1 MPEHEKIAYFD
12 CFAGISGDMC
22 LGALV
27 DAGVNLSDIRNG
39 LKKLPIQNYSLTS
52 EKVLRGGISAT
63 KVDVILHKT
72 EDKRQKTEVRRW
84 KDIEKIIKTSQLS
97 EKIKQKGLHIFK
109 NLFDAEAKVHG
120 KSFDKVH
127 LHELGGIDCMVDI
140 FGTLIG
146 LNILG
151 IEEIY
156 VSSINLGSGSVKT
169 EHGILPVPAPATAE
183 LLKGYPVYSSEIPF
197 ELTTPTG
204 AAIISG
210 MNADPY
216 SLSKV
221 TIEKIGYGAGNK
233 DIANMSN
240 TLRILI
246 GKEANAGGEEFVT
259 VIETNI
265 DDMNPQFYA
274 HVMEMLFKAGAHDV
288 FLENIIMKKGRPA
301 VKLTVISEESDI
313 EKLSSILFQETTTIG
328 LRFYKAHR
336 RTLNRE
342 IKKIK
347 TKYGD
352 VRIKV
357 ATLKG
362 NIVNISPEYE
372 DLKAIAKKTK
382 TPIKKIAEEISKN
395 VFWLLTTGYWLLK
408 LYPLSL
414 MC

>member
-1 MPEHEKIAYFD
+1 MTSHKKTAYFD

-27 DAGVNLSDIRNG
+27 DAGVRLSDIEKE
-39 LKKLPIQNYSLTS
+39 LKRLPIKNYSLKS
-52 EKVLRGGISAT
+52 RKVLRNGISAT
-63 KVDVILHKT
+63 KVDVIIKA
-72 EDKRQKTEVRRW
+72 EGKRQKTKGKKW

-109 NLFDAEAKVHG
+109 KLFEAEARVHG
-120 KSFDKVH
+120 EPFDKVH
-127 LHELGGIDCMVDI
+127 LHELGGIDCLVDI
-140 FGTLIG
+140 FGALIG
-146 LNILG
+146 LDILG
-151 IEEIY
+151 IEKIY

-210 MNADPY
+210 INADPY
-216 SLSKV
+216 SLSKI

-233 DIANMSN
+233 DIVNMSN

-246 GKEANAGGEEFVT
+246 GKKANAGGSEEFVT

-265 DDMNPQFYA
+265 DDMNPQFYE
-274 HVMEMLFKAGAHDV
+274 HVMERLLKAGALDV

-301 VKLTVISEESDI
+301 VKLTVISEEGNID
-313 EKLSSILFQETTTIG
+313 KLSSILFQETTTIG

-336 RTLNRE
+336 KTLDRE

-352 VRIKV
+352 MRIKV
-357 ATLKG
+357 STSKD

-382 TPIKKIAEEISKN
+382 IPIKKIAEEISK
-395 VFWLLTTGYWLLK
+395 LAITAR
-408 LYPLSL
+408 
-414 MC
+414 

>member
-1 MPEHEKIAYFD
+1 MPDHEKIAYFD

-27 DAGVNLSDIRNG
+27 DAGVNLSDIAKE
-39 LKKLPIQNYSLTS
+39 LKKLPIKNYSLTS
-52 EKVLRGGISAT
+52 KKVLRNGISAT
-63 KVDVILHKT
+63 KVDVIIKKS
-72 EDKRQKTEVRRW
+72 EAKSQKSEVRRW

-109 NLFDAEAKVHG
+109 KLFEAEAKVHG
-120 KSFDKVH
+120 EPFDNVH
-127 LHELGGIDCMVDI
+127 LHELGGIDCIADI

-146 LNILG
+146 IDIFG
-151 IEEIY
+151 IEKIY

-169 EHGILPVPAPATAE
+169 EHGILPVPAPATVE
-183 LLKGYPVYSSEIPF
+183 LLKGYSVYSSETAF

-210 MNADPY
+210 INAEPY
-216 SLSKV
+216 SFSKI
-221 TIEKIGYGAGNK
+221 TIENIGYGAGNK
-233 DIANMSN
+233 DIANMPN
-240 TLRILI
+240 TLRIII
-246 GKEANAGGEEFVT
+246 GKEANACRSDEFVT

-265 DDMNPQFYA
+265 DDMNPQFYE
-274 HVMEMLFKAGAHDV
+274 HVTEKLFKAGALDV

-313 EKLSSILFQETTTIG
+313 DKLSNILFQETTTIG
-328 LRFYKAHR
+328 LRFYNAHR
-336 RTLNRE
+336 RTLDRE

-357 ATLKG
+357 STLKG

-382 TPIKKIAEEISKN
+382 MPIKKIAEEI
-395 VFWLLTTGYWLLK
+395 
-408 LYPLSL
+408 LSL
-414 MC
+414 KNIGQAGE

>member
-1 MPEHEKIAYFD
+1 MPDHEKIACFD

-27 DAGVNLSDIRNG
+27 DAGVNLLDIAKE
-39 LKKLPIQNYSLTS
+39 LKKLPIENYSLTS
-52 EKVLRGGISAT
+52 KKVLRNGISAT
-63 KVDVILHKT
+63 KVDVIIKKS
-72 EDKRQKTEVRRW
+72 EAGSQKLEVRRW

-109 NLFDAEAKVHG
+109 KLFEAEARVHG
-120 KSFDKVH
+120 ESFHKVH
-127 LHELGGIDCMVDI
+127 LHELGGIDCLVDI

-146 LNILG
+146 IDILG
-151 IEEIY
+151 IEKIY

-183 LLKGYPVYSSEIPF
+183 LLKGYSVYSSEIPF

-210 MNADPY
+210 MNAEPR
-216 SLSKV
+216 SFSKI
-221 TIEKIGYGAGNK
+221 TIEKIGYGAGSK
-233 DIANMSN
+233 DITNMPN

-246 GKEANAGGEEFVT
+246 GKEANACRSDEFVT

-265 DDMNPQFYA
+265 DDMNPQIYE
-274 HVMEMLFKAGAHDV
+274 HVMERLFEAGALDV
-288 FLENIIMKKGRPA
+288 FLENILMKKGRPA
-301 VKLTVISEESDI
+301 VKLTVILEESDI
-313 EKLSSILFQETTTIG
+313 ENISNILFQETTTIG
-328 LRFYKAHR
+328 LRFYNAHR
-336 RTLNRE
+336 RTLDRE
-342 IKKIK
+342 IKKVK

-357 ATLKG
+357 STSKG

-382 TPIKKIAEEISKN
+382 MPIKKIAEEISK
-395 VFWLLTTGYWLLK
+395 LTITAE
-408 LYPLSL
+408 
-414 MC
+414 